1 MNEINLRSDT
11 SPQVMLDLHLPGVT
25 VGYLPGVTVGYLSGV
40 TVGCYIRVLHFM
52 FSAYVS
58 NASQPSFNVAKE
70 FRISQRPQS
79 Y

>member
-25 VGYLPGVTVGYLSGV
+25 VGYLSGVTVGY
-40 TVGCYIRVLHFM
+40 YIRVLHFM